1 MTNSFK
7 PPINH
12 HQRMIM
18 YRYSTYSVGYFF
30 GLSPNCCLHTV
41 LSTLHTVLLPLKLH
55 LQNTVPKRGIQI
67 LISSI
72 LLEVI
77 MNKVRLTFALIFSYH
92 STFGTVLLKD
102 PYNGFT
108 YSVWMAIYL
117 FIKKTIKNADHNCL
131 NIESP

>member
-1 MTNSFK
+1 MRNSLK

-12 HQRMIM
+12 HQRMI
-18 YRYSTYSVGYFF
+18 RISDPSVGYFF

-67 LISSI
+67 LISNI
-72 LLEVI
+72 LLGVI